1 MRETRRTEERERQIE
16 KNRERERE
24 GTEGKAKEREKK
36 GGRQKFGEGNSRG
49 GGMTQ
54 IERDV
59 GFENEIGGRQR
70 GEK

>member
-1 MRETRRTEERERQIE
+1 MREKRGIEGRVTEEREGTKGKR
-16 KNRERERE
+16 KRE
-24 GTEGKAKEREKK
+24 GGRE
-36 GGRQKFGEGNSRG
+36 RQKFGEGNSRG